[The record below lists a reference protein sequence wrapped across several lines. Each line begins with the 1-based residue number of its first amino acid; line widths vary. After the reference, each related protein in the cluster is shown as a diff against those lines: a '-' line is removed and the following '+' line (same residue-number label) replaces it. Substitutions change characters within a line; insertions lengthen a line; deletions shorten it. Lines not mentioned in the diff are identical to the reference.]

1 MDETARDHVTG
12 EWRTYKTAVG
22 AYWRFNDSRA
32 QRTLEREGCVG
43 RRAIEE
49 SLLMPFDENVLLW
62 HLATEFCYFDHV
74 DTGHDA
80 TRHSRMVSNYMA
92 YLLVVEPEMLI
103 TGARRRLFGA
113 AYAELRKMLKPPPED
128 ELEVELE
135 PTEKK
140 APPPRAKNEIVRKVI
155 QEVKSTM
162 GLGSENVVYM
172 AWAVAHELKEFAKK
186 KKQEFISELK
196 EREGKRKEVMRVL
209 RCAKEKADEI
219 IQVNENKAQN
229 FVEIVNKHV

>member
-1 MDETARDHVTG
+1 
-12 EWRTYKTAVG
+12 
-22 AYWRFNDSRA
+22 
-32 QRTLEREGCVG
+32 
-43 RRAIEE
+43 
-49 SLLMPFDENVLLW
+49 MPFDDSVLLW

-155 QEVKSTM
+155 QEAKSTM

>member
-1 MDETARDHVTG
+1 
-12 EWRTYKTAVG
+12 VG

-92 YLLVVEPEMLI
+92 YLLVVEPELLI
-103 TGARRRLFGA
+103 PGARRRLFGA

-128 ELEVELE
+128 EEEVEIE

-140 APPPRAKNEIVRKVI
+140 APPPKAKNEMVRKVI
-155 QEVKSTM
+155 QNVKSTI
-162 GLGSENVVYM
+162 GLGSEDLV
-172 AWAVAHELKEFAKK
+172 
-186 KKQEFISELK
+186 QIP
-196 EREGKRKEVMRVL
+196 
-209 RCAKEKADEI
+209 
-219 IQVNENKAQN
+219 
-229 FVEIVNKHV
+229 